1 MHCLLVYT
9 RLNIQ
14 VLIFLQRMHGSW
26 ICDEGLLNWGK
37 ATPVAGQ
44 SRSLIIFAI
53 GKSFGFLHILS
64 GQSCPYI
71 FKFHYCWDVICN
83 VLSLKAYRTQVQIL
97 GRPLCDAPN
106 WHKAKNILRG
116 LPGQNK
122 WHPNI
127 NVGLLCSGAQPYHRT
142 MPVKG
147 IIAEMGWTVQ
157 SLMGPFVYLALV
169 GDVPRI
175 RTRDLNPDSCPPGTI
190 WASMVPSDLVTQM
203 VPGGQ
208 HPKP

>member
-97 GRPLCDAPN
+97 GRPLCDAPD
-106 WHKAKNILRG
+106 WHRDKYTMWPWPNKNKWRPNRPRKNIEVYSSAHDSIHTRN
-116 LPGQNK
+116 NK
-122 WHPNI
+122 SIEN
-127 NVGLLCSGAQPYHRT
+127 
-142 MPVKG
+142 
-147 IIAEMGWTVQ
+147 
-157 SLMGPFVYLALV
+157 
-169 GDVPRI
+169 
-175 RTRDLNPDSCPPGTI
+175 CPPT
-190 WASMVPSDLVTQM
+190 
-203 VPGGQ
+203 
-208 HPKP
+208 PKITEEIGSKRRKKLWKA